1 MTNINDIRNLICG
14 IKSILVT
21 AGETN
26 CSMEERVEQIIQNP
40 GQRDKDTENMNNRI
54 RNMDYIEQII
64 S

>member
-40 GQRDKDTENMNNRI
+40 GETKIQKI
-54 RNMDYIEQII
+54 
-64 S
+64 